1 MAPRKGWL
9 VSVDDAFDG
18 TGEGDS
24 PTAAGAASF
33 GVPGGTVEE
42 DETGRRYAAT
52 PARTG
57 ALAAPPEGCRR
68 ERSRALQD
76 NLTSEH
82 EVVQAAVS
90 SGPQS
95 KHRPRTK
102 DVDDGIAGGAASQC
116 PQEW

>member
-1 MAPRKGWL
+1 M
-9 VSVDDAFDG
+9 
-18 TGEGDS
+18 
-24 PTAAGAASF
+24 
-33 GVPGGTVEE
+33 
-42 DETGRRYAAT
+42 GRRERLCQRRTQSNQELGEALQK
-52 PARTG
+52 PERSCLFIARSLT
-57 ALAAPPEGCRR
+57 LLLEFEQPPPEGCRR